1 MSKPEA
7 SERKAGSMAGL
18 LLTLSI
24 LVGTLFAITNSVT
37 SATVKNS
44 FQIVGY
50 KPSTFVEQPTA
61 PFFYSIGNKLRFG
74 SVIVDEGP
82 ILFEAKPS
90 DGGIWAV
97 YVSPD
102 ETKAVVASGGDL
114 YFVLP
119 GQPPALLLRD
129 AYDRMTGRG
138 DRKVPV
144 GNPIYD
150 YRALQWDASSRF
162 IYIPRGV
169 WEDRYPSHSAL
180 LRIAVSDPANVVE
193 ITHDTKAFGMFFVG
207 SECICFTR
215 VVNRGDV
222 IWRCIVGGVEK
233 SPKAIDERGI
243 VMDDGTS
250 VEGKPFAS
258 FRWSRGGLWLTGAG
272 FSIRDYNGRW
282 GFFSKNSDEAIFQFN
297 GGVDP
302 LKGRSGDGIYDV
314 NANVLPGGRYAF
326 LYVPMKNLRGGRRE
340 ILVDGFTGQYREVP
354 PSTLVYRNLNSLN
367 YERVKFGLRW
377 SDSPEFDPMFPL
389 RPYAR

>member
-1 MSKPEA
+1 MSK
-7 SERKAGSMAGL
+7 SEQAERTAGSMAGL

-24 LVGTLFAITNSVT
+24 LVGALFAITCSVT
-37 SATVKNS
+37 PAQVKNS
-44 FQIVGY
+44 FQIVDY

-61 PFFYSIGNKLRFG
+61 PFFYSVGNTLRFG

-82 ILFEAKPS
+82 ILFEAKSS

-102 ETKAVVASGGDL
+102 ETKAVVASGGNL

-119 GQPPALLLRD
+119 GQPPTLLARD
-129 AYDRMTGRG
+129 AYNVIGG
-138 DRKVPV
+138 QGAKKGPIGKPV
-144 GNPIYD
+144 YD
-150 YRALQWDASSRF
+150 YSSLQWDASSRF
-162 IYIPRGV
+162 IYVPLGV
-169 WEDRYPSHSAL
+169 WENGYPSHSAL
-180 LRIAVSDPANVVE
+180 LRIDVSDPTNVVE
-193 ITHDTKAFGMFFVG
+193 ITSDMHAFDFFFIG
-207 SECICFTR
+207 SDAICFKR
-215 VVNRGDV
+215 VVNRGDL

-233 SPKAIDERGI
+233 SPKAIEERRI

-258 FRWSRGGLWLTGAG
+258 FRWSRGGLWLSGAG

-282 GFFSKNSDEAIFQFN
+282 GFFSKNSDEVIFQFN

-302 LKGRSGDGIYDV
+302 LKGRYGDGIYDAS
-314 NANVLPGGRYAF
+314 ANVLPGGRYAF
-326 LYVPMKNLRGGRRE
+326 LDVPMKNLKGGRKE

-367 YERVKFGLRW
+367 YDRVKFGLRW
-377 SDSPEFDPMFPL
+377 SDSPEFEPMFSL
-389 RPYAR
+389 RPYRQ